1 LGGRLTFVA
10 FVVVVALAP
19 AVGAQAMMA
28 PTQSRDAS
36 VARDSNE
43 RERETPAEEAADR
56 ARRDVPDNQADV
68 SETEEAS
75 DTESLEVNDEGGPAS
90 QGPMD
95 LALDREGHEF
105 RAGELVMVADAADAA
120 RIERLGV
127 AIIERRRL
135 GGLGG
140 FLIRIESPNS
150 EASAGL
156 RDKLRLAAP
165 AAAVDLNHVY
175 RLAAAIS
182 SERPAA
188 SPSGRTMHSGMVG
201 LLDTAVDPHWPGLG
215 RSVVEARSFAPSA
228 SAKPIHGA
236 AVAYLAARQ
245 GARILAAG
253 VFSRTPDGG
262 DAASVDAMA
271 RAVDW
276 LVSRDVAVI
285 NLSLAGPPNSALA
298 EIIRRAQQHGC
309 LVVAAAGNAGP
320 AAPPAY
326 PAAYP
331 SVVAVTAVDSA
342 DNPYVYANRGGYI
355 MFAARGVDIAV
366 PAKNQTPAVLSGTSF
381 AAPVVAALAATKLDH
396 PDPARAANAIESLKR
411 DAKHLGLPGRNDVFG
426 YGRLG
431 D

>member
-1 LGGRLTFVA
+1 MAATRAVEGVSGRF
-10 FVVVVALAP
+10 
-19 AVGAQAMMA
+19 G
-28 PTQSRDAS
+28 SRDAP

-43 RERETPAEEAADR
+43 QEHETPAEEAADR
-56 ARRDVPDNQADV
+56 ARRDLTDNQADA
-68 SETEEAS
+68 SEPEETPEA
-75 DTESLEVNDEGGPAS
+75 EALEINDEGGPAS

-95 LALDREGHEF
+95 LAMDHEGHEF
-105 RAGELVMVADAADAA
+105 RAGELVMVGDAADIA
-120 RIERLGV
+120 RIERMGV

-135 GGLGG
+135 GGLGD
-140 FLIRIESPNS
+140 LMIRIQSPNS
-150 EASAGL
+150 ADSAAL
-156 RDKLRLAAP
+156 RDQLRLAAP
-165 AAAVDLNHVY
+165 AASVDFNHVY
-175 RLAAAIS
+175 RLAGVASGEWPALNPSAGAA
-182 SERPAA
+182 
-188 SPSGRTMHSGMVG
+188 HSGMVG
-201 LLDTAVDPHWPGLG
+201 VLDTTVDPHWPGLG
-215 RSVVEARSFAPSA
+215 KAVVEARSFAPSA

-253 VFSRTPDGG
+253 VFSRSPDGG

-276 LVSRDVAVI
+276 LVSRNVAVI
-285 NLSLAGPPNSALA
+285 NLSLTGPPNSALA
-298 EIIRRAQQHGC
+298 EIIRKAQQHGC

-342 DNPYVYANRGGYI
+342 DHPYVYANRGGYI
-355 MFAARGVDIAV
+355 MFAARGVDITV
-366 PAKNQTPAVLSGTSF
+366 PARNQTPAVLSGTSF
-381 AAPVVAALAATKLDH
+381 AAPVVAALAATKLEH